1 MGRWDNDRRSD
12 AELLADFRDLQLRLL
27 HQKDRRK
34 NALGKEAIEKV
45 DSKIKEL
52 YQEMKE
58 LYERNHE
65 RFQFSEFMRKT
76 KGFECFAWYLMLSE
90 DTRKEVK

>member
-1 MGRWDNDRRSD
+1 MGRWDEYSGTD
-12 AELLADFRDLQLRLL
+12 AELLAEFRNLQLRLH

-65 RFQFSEFMRKT
+65 RFQFSEFMRKA
-76 KGFECFAWYLMLSE
+76 KGFESFAWYLMLSE
-90 DTRKEVK
+90 DTQKEVR

>member
-58 LYERNHE
+58 LYEKNHE
-65 RFQFSEFMRKT
+65 RFQSSEFMRKT

-90 DTRKEVK
+90 DHKKEGL

>member
-58 LYERNHE
+58 LYEKNHE
-65 RFQFSEFMRKT
+65 RFQSSEFMRKT

-90 DTRKEVK
+90 DTKKEVK

>member
-1 MGRWDNDRRSD
+1 MGRWDEYDGSD
-12 AELLADFRDLQLRLL
+12 AELLADFRNLQIRLL

-34 NALGKEAIEKV
+34 NALGKEPIENV
-45 DSKIKEL
+45 DSEIKEL

-76 KGFECFAWYLMLSE
+76 KGFECFAWFLMLSE
-90 DTRKEVK
+90 ETQKRLR

>member
-1 MGRWDNDRRSD
+1 MGRWDEYSGTD

-52 YQEMKE
+52 YEK
-58 LYERNHE
+58 NHE
-65 RFQFSEFMRKT
+65 RFQFSEFMRKA
-76 KGFECFAWYLMLSE
+76 KGLECFAWYLMLSE
-90 DTRKEVK
+90 DHKKEWI

>member
-1 MGRWDNDRRSD
+1 MGRWDEYSGTD
-12 AELLADFRDLQLRLL
+12 AELLADFRNLQIRLL

-34 NALGKEAIEKV
+34 NARGKEAIEKV
-45 DSKIKEL
+45 DSEIKEL

-58 LYERNHE
+58 LYERNHK

-90 DTRKEVK
+90 DTQKEVK

>member
-12 AELLADFRDLQLRLL
+12 AELLAEFRNLQLRLL
-27 HQKDRRK
+27 QQKDRRK

-65 RFQFSEFMRKT
+65 RFQSSEFMRKT

-90 DTRKEVK
+90 DHKKKGI

>member
-65 RFQFSEFMRKT
+65 RFQHSEFMRKV
-76 KGFECFAWYLMLSE
+76 KGFECFAWFLMLSAE
-90 DTRKEVK
+90 TRSRFR